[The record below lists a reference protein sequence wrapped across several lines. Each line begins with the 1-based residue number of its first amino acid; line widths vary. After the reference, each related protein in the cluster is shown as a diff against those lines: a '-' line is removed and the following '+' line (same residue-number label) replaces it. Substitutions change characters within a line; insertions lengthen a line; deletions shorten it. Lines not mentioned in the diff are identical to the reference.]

1 MREALIILPKADNH
15 GNDLANVRKATITRM
30 IDAFG
35 GCTVRDAQGYWMHE
49 GKLFNEPVTEL
60 VSAYAPTD
68 FNDQTLREIAEN
80 AGHAAHQLCMYVR
93 YASGDVELI
102 ATNPAFVDAA

>member
-15 GNDLANVRKATITRM
+15 GHDLAKVREATLTRM

-35 GCTVRDAQGYWMHE
+35 GCTVREAQGYWMHD

-60 VSAYAPTD
+60 VSAYAPSE
-68 FNDQTLREIAEN
+68 FNDATLREIATH
-80 AGHAAHQLCMYVR
+80 AGHDGKQLAVYTR
-93 YASGDVELI
+93 FASGEVELI
-102 ATNPAFVDAA
+102 DTAPAYANAA